1 MSPLS
6 ILSQATDVKILDVGS
21 RLAQVFLVKNDYH
34 CNSLRYSTGRYW
46 RRPSL
51 PRGGGRHHGG
61 MRWIQ
66 LLDSSMASGKR
77 KEVKA
82 LLDKLHR
89 IYTAAQEDL
98 TGGQKKLIDLLEAH
112 TKVKDEL
119 AQERIRGGSRGS
131 EPRGWPAA
139 A

>member
-1 MSPLS
+1 
-6 ILSQATDVKILDVGS
+6 
-21 RLAQVFLVKNDYH
+21 
-34 CNSLRYSTGRYW
+34 
-46 RRPSL
+46 
-51 PRGGGRHHGG
+51 
-61 MRWIQ
+61 
-66 LLDSSMASGKR
+66 MASGKR

-131 EPRGWPAA
+131 ALIWVTGGDIGSDDKSSEKRIAVSDRIAQKAKATIRDNFFAKDGRLGIRVSRDDQDVVRQAARSLGYEAKVLNPIEP
-139 A
+139 